1 MDETPTLVSVEWR
14 DAWVDGNE
22 PILLKEAHLKH
33 KPLIVT
39 TLGWLLIDNPD
50 GVSLANEKYEDDSGL
65 DTFRGRTY
73 IPREMVVKVT
83 PLIKPRKPRK
93 LKVAESPKAPPP
105 FS

>member
-1 MDETPTLVSVEWR
+1 MEDSPTLVSCVWR

-39 TLGWLLIDNPD
+39 TLGWLLIDNED
-50 GVSLANEKYEDDSGL
+50 GVSIANEKYVDDSGL

-73 IPREMVVKVT
+73 IPKEMVLKVT
-83 PLIKPRKPRK
+83 PLKKARKPRKP
-93 LKVAESPKAPPP
+93 PDPPSENP
-105 FS
+105 